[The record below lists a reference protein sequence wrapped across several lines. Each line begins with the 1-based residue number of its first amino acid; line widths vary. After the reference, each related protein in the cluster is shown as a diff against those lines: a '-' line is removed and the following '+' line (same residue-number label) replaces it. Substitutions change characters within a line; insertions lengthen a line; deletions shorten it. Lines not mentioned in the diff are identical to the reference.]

1 MTWPTWLTHNPLAW
15 VALLNGGVD
24 LAVAFGVPIDSP
36 EKAAISVFLGL
47 ISVMFVQS
55 QTTSTAKLTS
65 LGVTISSA
73 TQVASVGPVP
83 PPAAP
88 TIPVTIIKQ
97 QPPVGP

>member
-24 LAVAFGVPIDSP
+24 LAVAFGAPIDTP

-47 ISVMFVQS
+47 VSVMFVQS
-55 QTTSTAKLTS
+55 QTTSMAKLTS
-65 LGVTISSA
+65 LGVSISAPTSIA
-73 TQVASVGPVP
+73 TVTPPAPPGP
-83 PPAAP
+83 PPIA
-88 TIPVTIIKQ
+88 VTIVKQ